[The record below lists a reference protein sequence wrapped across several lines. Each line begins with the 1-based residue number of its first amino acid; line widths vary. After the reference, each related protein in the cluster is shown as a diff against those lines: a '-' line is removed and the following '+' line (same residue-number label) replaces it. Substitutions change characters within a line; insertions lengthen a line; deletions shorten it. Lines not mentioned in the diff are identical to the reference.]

1 MMTIKEYIDQVTS
14 MKTYGKTTLYI
25 DFTHLS
31 DHSGDLAA
39 SLIADYYR
47 WDGNLSVLTFQ
58 LVKRAKSGLI
68 IMLPPAILL
77 LVACFGVEVVLCLL
91 LLQIRVCLATRGAAF
106 C

>member
-1 MMTIKEYIDQVTS
+1 MHLCRLKEAQKYPFLPARSHESPVEGDELMTIKEYIEQVTS

-47 WDGNLSVLTFQ
+47 
-58 LVKRAKSGLI
+58 
-68 IMLPPAILL
+68 
-77 LVACFGVEVVLCLL
+77 
-91 LLQIRVCLATRGAAF
+91 
-106 C
+106 